1 MVSSCVL
8 QIFFFSDLPEEASL
22 PSPADIINLRPLYRK
37 FSKSAFQPHGVN
49 SGDKQSDSSSGLQ
62 MVVSP
67 AQVMQ
72 L

>member
-22 PSPADIINLRPLYRK
+22 PTDIINLRPLYRK